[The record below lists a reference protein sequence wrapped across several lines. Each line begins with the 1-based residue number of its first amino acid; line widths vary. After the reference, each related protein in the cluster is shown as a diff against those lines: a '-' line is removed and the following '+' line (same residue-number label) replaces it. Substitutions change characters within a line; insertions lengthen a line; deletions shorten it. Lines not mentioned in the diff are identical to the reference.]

1 MDFDE
6 NQYDYFFS
14 DSKFVQFLSNYFSS
28 YETNLQNINASLF
41 NQNDYEE
48 FLAYIRVILA
58 NLKRFIELFQP
69 LLSKVSYQYS
79 KEHKVY
85 KGQIKGKLLINYYVK
100 EIANRNIPK
109 NYHCLIK
116 KKSYATPENIYIVFC
131 LNEIIRRLK
140 LCVNY
145 IYELS
150 LSKDN
155 ITELNLISNYLRILE
170 DILNKHFFIEC
181 KEIVKSMYGTSG
193 HKFPKDIRNLIER
206 RIKLRKIINLEVYKE
221 IILWLDKFSNNN
233 SLSFIDDD
241 TLNTIRYDGE
251 PFTDKLFEL
260 WSLFKIKETFINEFD
275 YIQENTEI
283 TFDGEPIF
291 TCYNGAE
298 KLKIYFQK
306 GKNLYWNHSHH
317 RKWSY
322 IDGTS
327 SKSLRGI
334 PDISIVKETDE
345 KSIVMIDVK
354 NKIRKGGDNSEEI
367 YKMIGYFSNFS
378 DMINNYYNNS
388 INKAVLIFRND
399 FDSFSEKITD
409 HEKNLLLNISV
420 SPKRDTELNDN
431 QFKQICKYIIHN
443 Q

>member
-1 MDFDE
+1 MSFDE

-41 NQNDYEE
+41 SQNDYEE

-58 NLKRFIELFQP
+58 NLKHFMDLFQP

-100 EIANRNIPK
+100 EIVNKNVPK

-116 KKSYATPENIYIVFC
+116 KKSYATPENVYLVFC
-131 LNEIIRRLK
+131 LNEIIHRLK

-145 IYELS
+145 IYKLS
-150 LSKDN
+150 LSKEN
-155 ITELNLISNYLRILE
+155 TAELNLISSYLNMLE
-170 DILNKHFFIEC
+170 DYLNKHFFIEC
-181 KEIVKSMYGTSG
+181 KEIVKSMHSKYG

-206 RIKLRKIINLEVYKE
+206 RIKLRKIINLEVYTK

-251 PFTDKLFEL
+251 SFSDKLFEL
-260 WSLFKIKETFINEFD
+260 WSLFKIKETFISEFG
-275 YIQENTEI
+275 YVQENSEI
-283 TFDGEPIF
+283 TFDDKPIF
-291 TCYNGAE
+291 TCYNGTE

-306 GKNLYWNHSHH
+306 GRNLYWNDSHH

-322 IDGTS
+322 IDGTN

-334 PDISIVKETDE
+334 PDISVIKETE
-345 KSIVMIDVK
+345 EHSIVMIDVK
-354 NKIRKGGDNSEEI
+354 NKNRWGGDNSEEI

-378 DMINNYYNNS
+378 DMINNYYNNPV
-388 INKAVLIFRND
+388 NKAILIFRND
-399 FDSFSEKITD
+399 YDSFTEKITD
-409 HEKNLLLNISV
+409 YDKNLLLNISV
-420 SPKRDTELNDN
+420 SPKMDDELNDN
-431 QFKQICKYIIHN
+431 QFKRICNYIIDN
-443 Q
+443 

>member
-14 DSKFVQFLSNYFSS
+14 NSKFVQFLSNYFSS
-28 YETNLQNINASLF
+28 YETNLQNINAGLF
-41 NQNDYEE
+41 EQNDYEE
-48 FLAYIRVILA
+48 FLTYIRVILA
-58 NLKRFIELFQP
+58 NLKPFMELLQP

-116 KKSYATPENIYIVFC
+116 KRSYATPENIYIVFC

-145 IYELS
+145 IYDLS
-150 LSKDN
+150 LSTTN
-155 ITELNLISNYLRILE
+155 ITELNLISGYLNMLE
-170 DILNKHFFIEC
+170 DYLNKHFFIEC
-181 KEIVKSMYGTSG
+181 KEIVKSMYWTSG
-193 HKFPKDIRNLIER
+193 HKFPKEIRNLIER

-221 IILWLDKFSNNN
+221 IISWLDKFSNNN
-233 SLSFIDDD
+233 SLSFITED
-241 TLNTIRYDGE
+241 TVNTLRYDGE
-251 PFTDKLFEL
+251 NFSDKLFEL
-260 WSLFKIKETFINEFD
+260 WSLFKIKETFINEFG
-275 YIQENTEI
+275 YVQENSKI
-283 TFDGEPIF
+283 TFDGKPIF
-291 TCYNGAE
+291 ICSNDTE
-298 KLKIYFQK
+298 TLKIYFQK
-306 GKNLYWNHSHH
+306 GRNLYWNDLYQ

-322 IDGTS
+322 IDGKE

-334 PDISIVKETDE
+334 PDISVVKETE
-345 KSIVMIDVK
+345 EQSLVMIDVK
-354 NKIRKGGDNSEEI
+354 NKIRSGGDNSEEI

-378 DMINNYYNNS
+378 DMINNYYKNP

-409 HEKNLLLNISV
+409 NNKNLLLNISV
-420 SPKRDTELNDN
+420 SPKWDNELNGN
-431 QFKQICKYIIHN
+431 QFKQICNYILK
-443 Q
+443 